1 MKVSVVIPTYNR
13 AELVQEAIASVLEQ
27 SYRDVEII
35 VIDDGSTDC
44 TEPALKRFSSEIC
57 YVKQENRGVN
67 AARNHAIA
75 LAQGQYIALLDSDDL
90 WRGFKLALEVSI
102 LDANPDIGFVFGD
115 FFVLKPDRQLIPNG
129 LHAWFVDTPDWDR
142 LYPTSVQWRLEG
154 IAGSDAI
161 ARACVPVYFGDIY
174 HSSLYG
180 PRVLPSASLF
190 RKSKA
195 EDWLRFNEQDSQCGD
210 WAFFAELSHRHGA
223 AFIDLEIAFNRSHED
238 AVRLTRVDQRIRI
251 DNRLDMVARLWKTD
265 PDFYAQHQS
274 AVDGEL
280 MRLWSL
286 QLKQCLIA
294 GDVAQAKRAIAELD
308 RLPSAGLS
316 TQAKLYRMLTSVPGS
331 SRWLS
336 WLRTLRDSIR

>member
-13 AELVQEAIASVLEQ
+13 AELVQEAIASALQQ

-44 TEPALKRFSSEIC
+44 TEQALKRFSSDIR
-57 YVKQENRGVN
+57 YVKQKNQGVN
-67 AARNHAIA
+67 AARNHAVA
-75 LAQGQYIALLDSDDL
+75 LAQGEYIALLDSDDL
-90 WRGFKLALEVSI
+90 WREFKLALEVSI
-102 LDANPDIGFVFGD
+102 LDANPEIGFVFGD
-115 FFVLKPDRQLIPNG
+115 FFVLKPGQILVPNG
-129 LHAWFVDTPDWDR
+129 LHAWFEDTPDWGR

-154 IAGSDAI
+154 LEGSDALG
-161 ARACVPVYFGDIY
+161 RDFVPVYFGDIY

-195 EDWLRFNEQDSQCGD
+195 EKWLRFNEQDSQCGD
-210 WAFFAELSHRHGA
+210 WEFFAELSRRNGA

-238 AVRLTRVDQRIRI
+238 AVRLTRVDHRIRI
-251 DNRLDMVARLWKTD
+251 DKRLDMVARVWKKD
-265 PDFYAQHQS
+265 PVFYAQHQS
-274 AVDGEL
+274 AVDGEM

-286 QLKQCLIA
+286 QLKLCLLA
-294 GDVAQAKRAIAELD
+294 GDVPQAKRAVAELD
-308 RLPSAGLS
+308 RFPPAGLS
-316 TQAKLYRMLTSVPGS
+316 AQAKLYRMLTLVPGS

-336 WLRTLRDSIR
+336 GLRKMLDLIR